1 MRIEVKTG
9 LYAVII
15 IAATLF
21 IVEFLRGKDIFSKN
35 NTYYIIY
42 PSVDGIEVS
51 TAVTVGGFPAGRIS
65 EIQYNRESADYTV
78 QVSISRQF
86 SIPEDSK
93 MVIYSSDI
101 LGTKKIKVAAGTS
114 SVPASAGDTLT
125 GGFEADML
133 STLAGSISPVAAG
146 LDTLIQNLNTA
157 VTSVNLLLGE
167 SNREQV
173 SALLSTLSSTADD
186 LSALSGTL
194 RDRSPEISDII
205 LRLNSISTALDSA
218 AASAGNT
225 LANAEEITAGLRDAG
240 LGAAVDSIRILTG
253 RLQDPSGSIGRLI
266 TSDSLYNSITRLS
279 NDLDSLIRGIKE
291 DPKKYIKISVF

>member
-93 MVIYSSDI
+93 MLIYSSDI

-157 VTSVNLLLGE
+157 VTSVNLLLSE

-186 LSALSGTL
+186 LSVLSGTL

-205 LRLNSISTALDSA
+205 LRLNSISAALDSA

>member
-86 SIPEDSK
+86 SIPEDSR
-93 MVIYSSDI
+93 MLIYSSDI

-157 VTSVNLLLGE
+157 VTSVNLLLSE

-186 LSALSGTL
+186 LSVLSGTL

-205 LRLNSISTALDSA
+205 LRLNSISAALDSA

>member
-51 TAVTVGGFPAGRIS
+51 TEVTVGGFPAGRIS

-93 MVIYSSDI
+93 MVVYSSDI

-157 VTSVNLLLGE
+157 VTSVNLLLSD

-186 LSALSGTL
+186 LSVLSGTL

-205 LRLNSISTALDSA
+205 LRLNSISAALDSV

>member
-86 SIPEDSK
+86 SIPEDSR

-157 VTSVNLLLGE
+157 VTSVNLLLSE

>member
-65 EIQYNRESADYTV
+65 EIQYNRETADYTV

-86 SIPEDSK
+86 SIPEDSR
-93 MVIYSSDI
+93 MEIYSSDI

-157 VTSVNLLLGE
+157 VTSVNLLLSE

-205 LRLNSISTALDSA
+205 LRLNSISAALDSA

>member
-86 SIPEDSK
+86 SIPEDSR

-157 VTSVNLLLGE
+157 VTSVNLLLSE

-186 LSALSGTL
+186 LSVLSGTL

-205 LRLNSISTALDSA
+205 LRLNSISAALDSV

-253 RLQDPSGSIGRLI
+253 KLQDPSGSIGRLI

>member
-86 SIPEDSK
+86 SIPEDSR

-157 VTSVNLLLGE
+157 VTSVNLILSE

-205 LRLNSISTALDSA
+205 LRLNSISAALDSA

-225 LANAEEITAGLRDAG
+225 LTNAEEITAGLRDAG

>member
-157 VTSVNLLLGE
+157 VTSVNLLLSE

>member
-51 TAVTVGGFPAGRIS
+51 TAVTVGGFPAGKIS

-86 SIPEDSK
+86 SIPEDSR

-157 VTSVNLLLGE
+157 VTSVNLLLSD

-186 LSALSGTL
+186 LSVLSGTL

-205 LRLNSISTALDSA
+205 LRLNSISAALDSV

>member
-86 SIPEDSK
+86 SIPEDSR

-157 VTSVNLLLGE
+157 VTSVNLLLSE

-205 LRLNSISTALDSA
+205 LRLNSISAALDSA

-225 LANAEEITAGLRDAG
+225 
-240 LGAAVDSIRILTG
+240 
-253 RLQDPSGSIGRLI
+253 
-266 TSDSLYNSITRLS
+266 
-279 NDLDSLIRGIKE
+279 
-291 DPKKYIKISVF
+291 

>member
-21 IVEFLRGKDIFSKN
+21 IVEFIRGKDIFSKN

-86 SIPEDSK
+86 SIPEDSR
-93 MVIYSSDI
+93 MLIYSSDI

-157 VTSVNLLLGE
+157 VTSVNLLLSE

-186 LSALSGTL
+186 LSVLSGTL

-205 LRLNSISTALDSA
+205 LRLNSISAALDSA

>member
-86 SIPEDSK
+86 SIPEDSR

-157 VTSVNLLLGE
+157 VTSVNLLLSE

-186 LSALSGTL
+186 LSTLSGTL

-205 LRLNSISTALDSA
+205 LRLNSISAALDSA

>member
-86 SIPEDSK
+86 SIPEDSR

-157 VTSVNLLLGE
+157 VTSVNLLLSE

-205 LRLNSISTALDSA
+205 LRLNSISAALDSA

>member
-15 IAATLF
+15 VAATLF

-51 TAVTVGGFPAGRIS
+51 TAVTVGGFPAGKIS

-157 VTSVNLLLGE
+157 VTSVNLLLSD

-186 LSALSGTL
+186 LSVLSGTL

-205 LRLNSISTALDSA
+205 LRLNSISAALDSV

>member
-51 TAVTVGGFPAGRIS
+51 TAVTVGGFPAGKIS

-157 VTSVNLLLGE
+157 VTSVNLLLSE

-186 LSALSGTL
+186 LSVLSGTL

-205 LRLNSISTALDSA
+205 LRLNSISAALDSA

>member
-157 VTSVNLLLGE
+157 VTSVNLLLSE

-205 LRLNSISTALDSA
+205 LRLNSISAALDSA

>member
-86 SIPEDSK
+86 SIPEDSR
-93 MVIYSSDI
+93 MLIYSSDI

-157 VTSVNLLLGE
+157 VTSVNLLLSE

-186 LSALSGTL
+186 LSVLSWTL

-205 LRLNSISTALDSA
+205 LRLNSISAALDSA

>member
-86 SIPEDSK
+86 SIPEDSR

-157 VTSVNLLLGE
+157 VTSVNLILSE

-205 LRLNSISTALDSA
+205 LRLNSISAALDSA

>member
-35 NTYYIIY
+35 NTYFIIY

-86 SIPEDSK
+86 SIPEDSR

-157 VTSVNLLLGE
+157 VTSVNLILSE

-205 LRLNSISTALDSA
+205 LRLNSISAALDSA

>member
-205 LRLNSISTALDSA
+205 LRLNSTSTALDSA

>member
-78 QVSISRQF
+78 QFSISRQF
-86 SIPEDSK
+86 SIPEDSR
-93 MVIYSSDI
+93 MLIYSSDI

-157 VTSVNLLLGE
+157 VTSVNLLLSE

-186 LSALSGTL
+186 LSVLSGTL

-205 LRLNSISTALDSA
+205 LRLNSISAALDSA

>member
-157 VTSVNLLLGE
+157 VTSVNLLLSD

-186 LSALSGTL
+186 LSVLSGTL

-205 LRLNSISTALDSA
+205 LRLNSISAALDSV

>member
-86 SIPEDSK
+86 SIPEDSR
-93 MVIYSSDI
+93 MLIYSSDI

-114 SVPASAGDTLT
+114 SVSASAGDTLT

-157 VTSVNLLLGE
+157 VTSVNLLLSE

-186 LSALSGTL
+186 LSVLSWTL

-205 LRLNSISTALDSA
+205 LRLNSISAALDSA

>member
-51 TAVTVGGFPAGRIS
+51 TAVTVGGFSAGRIS

-101 LGTKKIKVAAGTS
+101 LGTKKIKQTCSPHLPAAY
-114 SVPASAGDTLT
+114 
-125 GGFEADML
+125 
-133 STLAGSISPVAAG
+133 
-146 LDTLIQNLNTA
+146 
-157 VTSVNLLLGE
+157 
-167 SNREQV
+167 
-173 SALLSTLSSTADD
+173 
-186 LSALSGTL
+186 
-194 RDRSPEISDII
+194 
-205 LRLNSISTALDSA
+205 RL
-218 AASAGNT
+218 
-225 LANAEEITAGLRDAG
+225 
-240 LGAAVDSIRILTG
+240 
-253 RLQDPSGSIGRLI
+253 
-266 TSDSLYNSITRLS
+266 
-279 NDLDSLIRGIKE
+279 
-291 DPKKYIKISVF
+291 

>member
-86 SIPEDSK
+86 SIPEDSR
-93 MVIYSSDI
+93 MLIYSSDI

-146 LDTLIQNLNTA
+146 LD
-157 VTSVNLLLGE
+157 
-167 SNREQV
+167 
-173 SALLSTLSSTADD
+173 
-186 LSALSGTL
+186 
-194 RDRSPEISDII
+194 
-205 LRLNSISTALDSA
+205 SA

-240 LGAAVDSIRILTG
+240 LGAAVDSI
-253 RLQDPSGSIGRLI
+253 
-266 TSDSLYNSITRLS
+266 TRLS

-291 DPKKYIKISVF
+291 DPKMYIKISVF

>member
-86 SIPEDSK
+86 SIPEDSR

-157 VTSVNLLLGE
+157 VTSVNLLLSE

-186 LSALSGTL
+186 LSVLSGTL

-205 LRLNSISTALDSA
+205 LRLNSISAALDSA

>member
-86 SIPEDSK
+86 SIPEDSR

-146 LDTLIQNLNTA
+146 LDTLIQYLNTA
-157 VTSVNLLLGE
+157 VTSVNLLLSE

-205 LRLNSISTALDSA
+205 LRLNSISAALDSA

>member
-86 SIPEDSK
+86 SIPEDSR
-93 MVIYSSDI
+93 MLIYSSDI

-157 VTSVNLLLGE
+157 VTSVNLLLSD

-186 LSALSGTL
+186 LSVLSGTL

-205 LRLNSISTALDSA
+205 LRLNSISAALDSV

-253 RLQDPSGSIGRLI
+253 KLQDPSGSIGRLI

>member
-1 MRIEVKTG
+1 MRIEVKTR
-9 LYAVII
+9 LYAGII

-21 IVEFLRGKDIFSKN
+21 IVEFLRGKEIFSKN

-65 EIQYNRESADYTV
+65 EIQYNRESADYSV
-78 QVSISRQF
+78 QVSISRQL
-86 SIPEDSK
+86 SIPEDSR
-93 MVIYSSDI
+93 MLIYSSDI
-101 LGTKKIKVAAGTS
+101 RGPKKIKVAAGTS

-157 VTSVNLLLGE
+157 VTSVNLLLSE

-186 LSALSGTL
+186 LSVLSGTL

-205 LRLNSISTALDSA
+205 LRLNSISAALDSA

>member
-86 SIPEDSK
+86 SIPEDSR

>member
-86 SIPEDSK
+86 SIPEDSR

-157 VTSVNLLLGE
+157 VTSVNLLLSD

-186 LSALSGTL
+186 LSVLSGTL

-205 LRLNSISTALDSA
+205 LRLNSISAALDSV

>member
-114 SVPASAGDTLT
+114 PVPASAGDTLT

-146 LDTLIQNLNTA
+146 LDSLIQNLNTA
-157 VTSVNLLLGE
+157 VTSVNLLLSE

-205 LRLNSISTALDSA
+205 LRLNSISAVLDSA

>member
-86 SIPEDSK
+86 SIPEDSR
-93 MVIYSSDI
+93 MEIYSSDI

-157 VTSVNLLLGE
+157 VTSVNLLLSE

-205 LRLNSISTALDSA
+205 LRLNSISAALDSA

>member
-51 TAVTVGGFPAGRIS
+51 TAVTVGGFPTGRIS

-86 SIPEDSK
+86 SIPEDSR

-157 VTSVNLLLGE
+157 VTSVNLLLSE

-186 LSALSGTL
+186 LSVLSGTL

-205 LRLNSISTALDSA
+205 LRLNSISAALDSA